1 MALIKLEK
9 NNEAIAAFENAI
21 AIDAKFP
28 QPHNNLGVIYLM
40 QGRSKDADNA
50 FKKFEELMKAKDAK
64 QAKIMGGAQHY

>member
-9 NNEAIAAFENAI
+9 SNEAIAAFENAV
-21 AIDAKFP
+21 AIDSEFP

-40 QGRSKDADNA
+40 QGKAKDADNE

-64 QAKIMGGAQHY
+64 QAKIMGGSSH